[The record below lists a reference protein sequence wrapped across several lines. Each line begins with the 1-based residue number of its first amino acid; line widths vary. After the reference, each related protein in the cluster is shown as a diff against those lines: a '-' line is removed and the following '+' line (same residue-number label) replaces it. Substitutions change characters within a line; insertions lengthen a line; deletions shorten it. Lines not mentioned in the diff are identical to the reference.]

1 MKQSVPRLIAIFLCA
16 LCISASNIASA
27 GNTDLHIIDK
37 QRIAEI
43 LGSTMSNIVG
53 ESIKEF
59 TLFAIKDDALVPV
72 PFQFNEYDLE
82 GYVYFKTSKIDID
95 GFISVV
101 DDNDKLLFMISD
113 AGPQKN
119 SRHRVDGTIVEEIK
133 LQLSTGQD
141 RFVYLV
147 KGSRLEPDTQ
157 YVRYSTELGQ
167 VETDQYSLRVD
178 PENALNWI
186 KFDWDNF
193 TGKDQGDPLDTMKIR
208 IHAGVITPITKLSI
222 GNRQMVAEPLEERPG
237 PILATTQYKIT
248 AIVLGI
254 PFLTM
259 NLQIH
264 RSAYTITYD
273 VRVDMPETRRKLLHN
288 PTLSL
293 SLDGNSLYGAKFRT
307 ALGPKAAAVVDGKLS
322 PFEEQLIE
330 KGLNNEHNWIWL
342 NSGKNFDVVAILDV
356 PTDQHLP
363 LGFFLKDDADVV
375 DKPERYVGQLPNIGY
390 LIKDL
395 PKKGF
400 FFININLHFSDGI
413 EGMDPSKYVE
423 IMKAGVPYQVTQL

>member
-1 MKQSVPRLIAIFLCA
+1 MNQSVPRLFAAFMCA
-16 LCISASNIASA
+16 LCISASNMASA
-27 GNTDLHIIDK
+27 DNTDLHIIDK
-37 QRIAEI
+37 QRVVEV
-43 LGSTMSNIVG
+43 LGSAMSNIVG
-53 ESIKEF
+53 ESIEEF
-59 TLFAIKDDALVPV
+59 TLFSVKDDALVPV
-72 PFQFNEYDLE
+72 PFQFNEYDIE
-82 GYVYFKTSKIDID
+82 GYVYFKSSKIDVD
-95 GFISVV
+95 GFISVL
-101 DDNDKLLFMISD
+101 DDNDKLLFMLSD
-113 AGPQKN
+113 AGPQKTA
-119 SRHRVDGTIVEEIK
+119 RHRSDGEIVEEITV
-133 LQLSTGQD
+133 QLSTGEE

-178 PENALNWI
+178 PDNALNWI

-208 IHAGVITPITKLSI
+208 IHAGVVTPLTKLSI

-237 PILATTQYKIT
+237 PIRATTQYKIT

-273 VRVDMPETRRKLLHN
+273 VRVEMPETRRRLLHN

-293 SLDGNSLYGAKFRT
+293 SLDGNALYGATYRT
-307 ALGPKAAAVVDGKLS
+307 ALGPKAHAKVDGKVS
-322 PFEEQLIE
+322 AFEEQLVE
-330 KGLNNEHNWIWL
+330 RGLNNEHNWIWL
-342 NSGKNFDVVAILDV
+342 TSGKNFDIVAILDV
-356 PTDQHLP
+356 PKDQHLP
-363 LGFFLKDDADVV
+363 PGFFLKDDPEVV

-413 EGMDPSKYVE
+413 EGMDPNQYVDL
-423 IMKAGVPYQVTQL
+423 MNTGVPYTVSQL